1 MVKEILKKEKII
13 IKKEYFKQKKSK
25 IFDFFFFFWVKV
37 FNVRYIVKLC
47 IKINRV
53 TFWIPKN

>member
-13 IKKEYFKQKKSK
+13 IKKEYFKQKKNK
-25 IFDFFFFFWVKV
+25 VFDFFFFFWVKV

>member
-1 MVKEILKKEKII
+1 MVKEILKKIIII
-13 IKKEYFKQKKSK
+13 IKKEYFKQKKNK
-25 IFDFFFFFWVKV
+25 VFDFFFFWVKV
-37 FNVRYIVKLC
+37 FNVRYIVKVC